1 MNTEKRKNNN
11 NINQKAQQV
20 HGKTWRFL
28 AIIIAPW
35 LIFTVILIFRT
46 EGQLL
51 IGRTAFILLL
61 ISRICMALAA
71 LEIALFLLMI
81 IQPFLLRLLALA
93 GVILAIFSALY
104 HPAADLLY
112 LSHPIQADIEVTSL
126 SWDMQYAQYS
136 SFYHMYGTDKN
147 GQELSFRVNRS
158 TYYHLRKTRDLRLHA
173 VYLPHTKHLL
183 EIRRL

>member
-1 MNTEKRKNNN
+1 MLIKKYENKKHEGKKS
-11 NINQKAQQV
+11 ID
-20 HGKTWRFL
+20 GKTWRFL

-81 IQPFLLRLLALA
+81 IQPFLLRLLALV
-93 GVILAIFSALY
+93 GMILAIFSALY

-112 LSHPIQADIEVTSL
+112 LSHPIQADIEVTNL
-126 SWDMQYAQYS
+126 SRDMQYAQYS
-136 SFYHMYGTDKN
+136 SFYHLYGTDKN

-158 TYYHLRKTRDLRLHA
+158 TYYHLRKTRDLRLHV